1 MKKKDDCNIFVM
13 PPTITDEDVAA
24 LFNGIFNVMK
34 RKTELEFRSHII
46 NSNVAIERLKNEL
59 KSKTAECI
67 RLKNEI
73 VYLKSKLQQVE
84 QNAELT
90 WLNCSRM
97 NEKPN

>member
-13 PPTITDEDVAA
+13 PPTITDADVEA

-34 RKTELEFRSHII
+34 KKTELEFRSHII
-46 NSNVAIERLKNEL
+46 NSNIAIDKLKSEL

-73 VYLKSKLQQVE
+73 IYLKAQLQQ
-84 QNAELT
+84 AEIAPSENLT
-90 WLNCSRM
+90 QIK
-97 NEKPN
+97 E